1 MNQRMG
7 LVENM
12 IVAAEKKEQGQMMMI
27 LDPLMLKMLMI
38 LDPVRG
44 QMFGFDPHPLRSNAA
59 WLDQP
64 CRMVILIFEYL
75 FSVFLICIS
84 PDWHG
89 QYLYFCIR
97 VAASAL

>member
-1 MNQRMG
+1 
-7 LVENM
+7 
-12 IVAAEKKEQGQMMMI
+12 MMMI

-75 FSVFLICIS
+75 FFSIS
-84 PDWHG
+84 
-89 QYLYFCIR
+89 YLYF
-97 VAASAL
+97 A

>member
-1 MNQRMG
+1 
-7 LVENM
+7 
-12 IVAAEKKEQGQMMMI
+12 MMMI

-75 FSVFLICIS
+75 FFSIS
-84 PDWHG
+84 YLYFASLAG
-89 QYLYFCIR
+89 QPLYFCIR